1 MSTRRTFLKTMVAA
15 SAFFLPWT
23 HWPKR
28 WEAMLAAWAVEAK
41 VHLTHHE
48 PPLANPTADSSLAA
62 HPTAGSSSAAH
73 AEIARDIA
81 ALASPQCEGRKAGT
95 AGEAKAAQYLMTEM
109 QTLGLKPIHGASYIQ
124 AFTLPPVTERR
135 VGGRLTFQGD
145 TAAVKGELRAP
156 SANLLGLLPG
166 ERGDEIM
173 LLSAHYDHLGIFEGE
188 GYPGANDNASGIA
201 CVMQVLRRLLQ
212 AEVPRK
218 RTLLVAFW
226 SGEEMGF
233 LGSKAFVQNP
243 PLPLADIKAV
253 LNVDTIGNGQK
264 GDFALWAHDTNAVV
278 KALQAAAK
286 IQGATAPL
294 VPYNGHNSDQIS
306 FAQVGIPAATLMA
319 RAWLENNHTVKDVP
333 DFVNKD
339 QIQLASEILFQAILS
354 LEH

>member
-23 HWPKR
+23 HWPKH
-28 WEAMLAAWAVEAK
+28 WEAMLAAWSVEAK
-41 VHLTHHE
+41 VHLTQHE
-48 PPLANPTADSSLAA
+48 PPLANPTADSGLAA

-73 AEIARDIA
+73 VELARDIA

-95 AGEAKAAQYLMTEM
+95 AGEAKAAQYLMAEM
-109 QTLGLKPIHGASYIQ
+109 RELGLKPVTGASYIQ
-124 AFTLPPVTERR
+124 AFTLPPMTERR
-135 VGGRLTFQGD
+135 VGGRLTFQAG
-145 TAAVKGELRAP
+145 AAAGEGLRAP
-156 SANLLGLLPG
+156 SANLLGFLPG

-173 LLSAHYDHLGIFEGE
+173 LLSAHYDHLGLFEGE
-188 GYPGANDNASGIA
+188 RYPGANDNASGVA
-201 CVMQVLRRLLQ
+201 CVMRVLRRLLQ
-212 AEVPRK
+212 AEVPPK

-243 PLPLADIKAV
+243 PLPLVDIKAV
-253 LNVDTIGNGQK
+253 LNVDTVGNGQK
-264 GDFALWAHDTNAVV
+264 GDFALWAYDNNAVV

-286 IQGATAPL
+286 TQGASAPL
-294 VPYNGHNSDQIS
+294 VPGGGHNSDQIS

-339 QIQLASEILFQAILS
+339 QIQLASEVVYEATLNLGR
-354 LEH
+354 